1 MPDPVLVLLD
11 RGAPRLAD
19 PSAPVLRADDLGV
32 LRGESVFE
40 TVRIAGGRPAFLD
53 AHLRRLQ
60 SSADRLEIAL
70 PGGWVE
76 LVALALAHWP
86 DADGILR
93 LVCSKGPAPV
103 GPGAVG
109 PGAVGP
115 GAVGAGAVGPGPVGP
130 GAVGPGAVGFGLLTP
145 MPAETVA
152 ARAGVTAITL
162 TLGVPAGLR
171 EGAPWLLGGVKSTS
185 YAANMASQRHA
196 RDLGVD
202 DVVWVSSD
210 GEVLEAPT
218 STVAWV
224 AAGRLVTPPPSVGIL
239 PGTTLQAVLDLQL
252 VDADVRRGTVAELRA
267 AEEVLLLSSGRG
279 IAPVVRLDDVELGVG
294 PVTQRLQDAF
304 EAAVQRAG

>member
-19 PSAPVLRADDLGV
+19 PAAPVLRADDLGV

-53 AHLRRLQ
+53 AHLRRLH

-70 PGGWVE
+70 PGGWIE

-86 DADGILR
+86 EADGVLR

-103 GPGAVG
+103 GPAPVG
-109 PGAVGP
+109 PAP
-115 GAVGAGAVGPGPVGP
+115 VGPGPVGP
-130 GAVGPGAVGFGLLTP
+130 GPVGPGPVGFALLTP

-185 YAANMASQRHA
+185 YAANMAAQRQA
-196 RDLGVD
+196 RDLGAD

-218 STVAWV
+218 STVAWI

>member
-19 PSAPVLRADDLGV
+19 PAAPVLRADDLGV

-60 SSADRLEIAL
+60 NSADRLEIAL

-76 LVALALAHWP
+76 LVALALGHWP
-86 DADGILR
+86 DADGVLR

-103 GPGAVG
+103 GPG
-109 PGAVGP
+109 P
-115 GAVGAGAVGPGPVGP
+115 VGPGPVGP
-130 GAVGPGAVGFGLLTP
+130 GPVGFALLTP

-185 YAANMASQRHA
+185 YAANMAAQRQA
-196 RDLGVD
+196 RDLGAD

-218 STVAWV
+218 STVAWI

>member
-70 PGGWVE
+70 PDGWVE

-103 GPGAVG
+103 GPG
-109 PGAVGP
+109 P
-115 GAVGAGAVGPGPVGP
+115 VGPGPVGP
-130 GAVGPGAVGFGLLTP
+130 GPVGFGLVGPGPIGFGLVGPGPIGFGLLTP

-196 RDLGVD
+196 RDLGAD

-218 STVAWV
+218 STVAWI

>member
-40 TVRIAGGRPAFLD
+40 TVRIAGGRPAFLA

-93 LVCSKGPAPV
+93 LVCSKGPA
-103 GPGAVG
+103 
-109 PGAVGP
+109 
-115 GAVGAGAVGPGPVGP
+115 PVGP

-196 RDLGVD
+196 RDLGAD

-218 STVAWV
+218 STVAWI

>member
-93 LVCSKGPAPV
+93 LVCSKGPA
-103 GPGAVG
+103 AVG
-109 PGAVGP
+109 PGPVGP
-115 GAVGAGAVGPGPVGP
+115 GAVGPGPVGP
-130 GAVGPGAVGFGLLTP
+130 GAVGPGPVGFGLLTP

-196 RDLGVD
+196 GDLGAD

-218 STVAWV
+218 STVAWI

-294 PVTQRLQDAF
+294 PVTKRLQDAF

>member
-11 RGAPRLAD
+11 RDAPRLAD

-103 GPGAVG
+103 GPG
-109 PGAVGP
+109 P
-115 GAVGAGAVGPGPVGP
+115 VGPGPVGP
-130 GAVGPGAVGFGLLTP
+130 GPVGFALLTP

-196 RDLGVD
+196 RDLGAD

-218 STVAWV
+218 STVAWI

>member
-40 TVRIAGGRPAFLD
+40 TVRIAGGRPAFLA

-103 GPGAVG
+103 GPGA
-109 PGAVGP
+109 
-115 GAVGAGAVGPGPVGP
+115 VGP

-196 RDLGVD
+196 RDLGAD
-202 DVVWVSSD
+202 GVVWVSSD

-218 STVAWV
+218 STVAWI

>member
-93 LVCSKGPAPV
+93 LVCSKGPA
-103 GPGAVG
+103 AV
-109 PGAVGP
+109 A
-115 GAVGAGAVGPGPVGP
+115 PGPVGP
-130 GAVGPGAVGFGLLTP
+130 GPVGFGLLTP

-171 EGAPWLLGGVKSTS
+171 EDAPWLLGGVKSTS

-196 RDLGVD
+196 RDLGAD

-218 STVAWV
+218 STVAWI

-304 EAAVQRAG
+304 EAAVQGAG

>member
-103 GPGAVG
+103 GPG
-109 PGAVGP
+109 
-115 GAVGAGAVGPGPVGP
+115 PVGP
-130 GAVGPGAVGFGLLTP
+130 GAVGPGPVGFGLVGPGPVGFGLLTP

-185 YAANMASQRHA
+185 YAANMASQRQA
-196 RDLGVD
+196 RDLGAD
-202 DVVWVSSD
+202 DVVWISSD

-218 STVAWV
+218 STVAWI

>member
-1 MPDPVLVLLD
+1 MPDPLLVLLD

-53 AHLRRLQ
+53 AHLRRLH

-70 PGGWVE
+70 PSGWVE
-76 LVALALAHWP
+76 LVAFALAHWP

-93 LVCSKGPAPV
+93 LVCSKGPAGV
-103 GPGAVG
+103 GP
-109 PGAVGP
+109 
-115 GAVGAGAVGPGPVGP
+115 GAVGPGPVGP
-130 GAVGPGAVGFGLLTP
+130 GPVGFGLLTP

-185 YAANMASQRHA
+185 YAANMASQRQA
-196 RDLGVD
+196 RDLGAD

-218 STVAWV
+218 STVAWI

>member
-60 SSADRLEIAL
+60 NSADRLEIAL

-103 GPGAVG
+103 GPG
-109 PGAVGP
+109 P
-115 GAVGAGAVGPGPVGP
+115 VGPGPVGF
-130 GAVGPGAVGFGLLTP
+130 ALLTP

-171 EGAPWLLGGVKSTS
+171 EGAPWLVGGVKSTS
-185 YAANMASQRHA
+185 YAANMAAQRQA
-196 RDLGVD
+196 RDLGAD

-218 STVAWV
+218 STVAWI

>member
-53 AHLRRLQ
+53 AHLRRLH
-60 SSADRLEIAL
+60 SSADRLEIGL

-103 GPGAVG
+103 GPA
-109 PGAVGP
+109 P
-115 GAVGAGAVGPGPVGP
+115 VGPGPVGP
-130 GAVGPGAVGFGLLTP
+130 GPVGPGPVGFALLTP

-185 YAANMASQRHA
+185 YAANMAAQRQA
-196 RDLGVD
+196 RDLGAD

-218 STVAWV
+218 STVAWI

-294 PVTQRLQDAF
+294 PVTKRLQDAF

>member
-115 GAVGAGAVGPGPVGP
+115 GAVG
-130 GAVGPGAVGFGLLTP
+130 FGLLTP

-171 EGAPWLLGGVKSTS
+171 KGAPWLLGGVKSTS

-196 RDLGVD
+196 RDLGAD

-218 STVAWV
+218 STVAWI

>member
-19 PSAPVLRADDLGV
+19 PAAPVLRADDLGV

-53 AHLRRLQ
+53 AHLRRLH

-86 DADGILR
+86 EADGVLR

-103 GPGAVG
+103 GPA
-109 PGAVGP
+109 P
-115 GAVGAGAVGPGPVGP
+115 VGPGPVGF
-130 GAVGPGAVGFGLLTP
+130 ALLTP

-185 YAANMASQRHA
+185 YAANMAAQRQA
-196 RDLGVD
+196 RDLGAD

-218 STVAWV
+218 STVAWI

>member
-93 LVCSKGPAPV
+93 LVCSKGPA
-103 GPGAVG
+103 AV
-109 PGAVGP
+109 A
-115 GAVGAGAVGPGPVGP
+115 PGPVGP
-130 GAVGPGAVGFGLLTP
+130 GPVGFGLLTP

-196 RDLGVD
+196 RDLGAD

-218 STVAWV
+218 STVAWI

>member
-19 PSAPVLRADDLGV
+19 PAAPVLRADDLGV

-53 AHLRRLQ
+53 AHLRRLH

-86 DADGILR
+86 EADGVLR

-103 GPGAVG
+103 GPAPVG
-109 PGAVGP
+109 PAP
-115 GAVGAGAVGPGPVGP
+115 VGPGPVGP
-130 GAVGPGAVGFGLLTP
+130 GPVGPGPVGFALLTP

-185 YAANMASQRHA
+185 YAANMAAQRQA
-196 RDLGVD
+196 RDLGAD

-218 STVAWV
+218 STVAWI

>member
-53 AHLRRLQ
+53 AHLRRLH

-103 GPGAVG
+103 GPA
-109 PGAVGP
+109 
-115 GAVGAGAVGPGPVGP
+115 PVGP
-130 GAVGPGAVGFGLLTP
+130 APVGFALLTP

-196 RDLGVD
+196 RDLGAD

-218 STVAWV
+218 STVAWI

-294 PVTQRLQDAF
+294 PVTQRLQNAF

>member
-40 TVRIAGGRPAFLD
+40 TVRIAGGRPAFLA

-76 LVALALAHWP
+76 VVALALAHWP

-93 LVCSKGPAPV
+93 LVCSKGPA
-103 GPGAVG
+103 AVG
-109 PGAVGP
+109 P
-115 GAVGAGAVGPGPVGP
+115 GAVGPGPVGP
-130 GAVGPGAVGFGLLTP
+130 GAVGPGAVGFGPVGFGLLTP

-185 YAANMASQRHA
+185 YAANMASQRRA
-196 RDLGVD
+196 RDVGAD

-218 STVAWV
+218 STVAWI

-304 EAAVQRAG
+304 EATVRHAG

>member
-40 TVRIAGGRPAFLD
+40 TVRIAGGRPAFLA

-103 GPGAVG
+103 GPGA
-109 PGAVGP
+109 
-115 GAVGAGAVGPGPVGP
+115 VGP

-196 RDLGVD
+196 RDLGAD

-218 STVAWV
+218 STVAWI